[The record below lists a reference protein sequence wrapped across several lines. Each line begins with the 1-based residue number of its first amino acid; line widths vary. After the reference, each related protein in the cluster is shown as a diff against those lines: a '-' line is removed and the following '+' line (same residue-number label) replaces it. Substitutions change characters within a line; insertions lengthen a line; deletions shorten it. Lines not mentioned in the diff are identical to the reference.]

1 MSKKVLHVEGMMCNN
16 CANHVREALEK
27 VAGVSSVDVDLV
39 AKTAT
44 VTLAADVADDIL
56 KNAVIEEDY
65 EVTGI
70 EAA

>member
-1 MSKKVLHVEGMMCNN
+1 MSKKILHVEGMMCNN
-16 CANHVREALEK
+16 CAKHVREALEK
-27 VAGVSSVDVDLV
+27 VAGVSNAEVDLA

>member
-1 MSKKVLHVEGMMCNN
+1 MSKKILHVEGMMCNN
-16 CANHVREALEK
+16 CAKHVKDALEK
-27 VAGVSSVDVDLV
+27 VAGVSNAEVDLA